1 MINNE
6 DKTMYCKYCSEY
18 YYVTNHDDIIEHETS
33 INHLM
38 NISEKNHRSAI
49 VIEGGDVETI
59 FKKHT
64 NNATK
69 NQSKSSKITI
79 DKSNIGYKLLVNAG
93 WNEKS
98 ALGKRRNNNSDR
110 IEPIS
115 VKIKN
120 NRLGLGNNN
129 NDYQNKV
136 IDTSKSLEGN
146 VKKKINNYKNNKK
159 RKKEEINKAQQKRE
173 ERLRMELYNDNVI
186 SDEHVDLLLSSSTNT
201 DDNGGGGNSLKKRMR
216 KKNKCGRW

>member
-18 YYVTNHDDIIEHETS
+18 YYVKNHDDIIEHETS

-38 NISEKNHRSAI
+38 NISEKNHRSAF
-49 VIEGGDVETI
+49 VIEGDDVGTI

-120 NRLGLGNNN
+120 RFFNHNP
-129 NDYQNKV
+129 YF
-136 IDTSKSLEGN
+136 E
-146 VKKKINNYKNNKK
+146 YKLN
-159 RKKEEINKAQQKRE
+159 
-173 ERLRMELYNDNVI
+173 
-186 SDEHVDLLLSSSTNT
+186 
-201 DDNGGGGNSLKKRMR
+201 
-216 KKNKCGRW
+216 

>member
-38 NISEKNHRSAI
+38 NISGKNNRSAI

-146 VKKKINNYKNNKK
+146 VKKKIIIIKITRRGK
-159 RKKEEINKAQQKRE
+159 RKKSIKHNK
-173 ERLRMELYNDNVI
+173 NV
-186 SDEHVDLLLSSSTNT
+186 
-201 DDNGGGGNSLKKRMR
+201 R
-216 KKNKCGRW
+216 KDCIWNYIMTM